1 MNHDRLPELSPDLKS
16 LATDLSSL
24 APAAGALNRDELLY
38 RAGWEACAALDT
50 GARWRLVNSR
60 DSRLGWLWP
69 LSTAGLLLVTATLG
83 VMFATREPAIRVVYL
98 ERPAQASASVEQ
110 PRQPIRVKEIFPPDH
125 VAQSGAPRSSRLL
138 HDVQARPGYEYLTL
152 RGRVLAFGVDVLN
165 WHSATA
171 TSDEQ
176 AAIKGSRYGAL
187 LDELRGG

>member
-16 LATDLSSL
+16 LAADLASL
-24 APAAGALNRDELLY
+24 APAGGVLNRDELMY
-38 RAGWEACAALDT
+38 RAGWEACAASDT
-50 GARWRLVNSR
+50 GAVRRLINSG

-98 ERPAQASASVEQ
+98 ERPAEASAAVEQ
-110 PRQPIRVKEIFPPDH
+110 PKQPIRVKEILPPDH
-125 VAQSGAPRSSRLL
+125 VAQSAAPRSNPLL
-138 HDVQARPGYEYLTL
+138 RDVQARPGYEYLTL

-171 TSDEQ
+171 TSGEQ
-176 AAIKGSRYGAL
+176 AAVNDSRYGAL